1 MTHMTTI
8 CHVRL
13 PKLANNPAKVCR
25 NCMYDTSRLWAAG
38 YKKRPLPQK
47 KSAAKVSV
55 FTVCPGAAGHPW

>member
-13 PKLANNPAKVCR
+13 PKLANSPAKVCR

-47 KSAAKVSV
+47 SLRQKSQCLQYA
-55 FTVCPGAAGHPW
+55 PGPGGPW